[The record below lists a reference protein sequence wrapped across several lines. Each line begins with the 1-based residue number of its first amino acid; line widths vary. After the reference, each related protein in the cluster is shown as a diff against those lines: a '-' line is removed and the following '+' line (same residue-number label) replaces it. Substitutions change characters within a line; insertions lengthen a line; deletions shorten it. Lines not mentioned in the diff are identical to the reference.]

1 MPAPK
6 VRVLGLGNV
15 LMGDD
20 AVGPWVIEE
29 LLANWE
35 FPPEVEVVDVG
46 TPGLDLVPY
55 VADADT
61 ILIVDTVKSDG
72 PPGRIRVYERDQLFA
87 RPAQPRLSPHDP
99 GLTEV
104 LFALTLA
111 GSAPRDVVLIG
122 VVPEKVEK
130 RIGLSPLVQDAVP
143 QAAAAVIER
152 LRALGFAPHRRAD
165 AIPPSPWW
173 EDPEG
178 SEIRAAADSA
188 VALASS

>member
-1 MPAPK
+1 MPGPK

-29 LLANWE
+29 LAANWD
-35 FPPEVEVVDVG
+35 FPEEVELVDVG

-72 PPGRIRVYERDQLFA
+72 PSGRIRVYERDQLFA

-122 VVPEKVEK
+122 VVPGAVDKG
-130 RIGLSPLVQDAVP
+130 IGLSPAVKEAVP
-143 QAAAAVIER
+143 
-152 LRALGFAPHRRAD
+152 
-165 AIPPSPWW
+165 
-173 EDPEG
+173 
-178 SEIRAAADSA
+178 RAAAMVVERLIRLGFLPSRREVTTAPIPWWDKTA
-188 VALASS
+188 

>member
-20 AVGPWVIEE
+20 AVGPWVIED
-29 LLANWE
+29 LLANWD
-35 FPPEVEVVDVG
+35 FPENVEVVDVG

-72 PPGRIRVYERDQLFA
+72 PAGRIRVYERAQLLA

-122 VVPEKVEK
+122 VVPGAVEMGV
-130 RIGLSPLVQDAVP
+130 GLSPAVQDAVP
-143 QAAAAVIER
+143 RAAEMVVQR
-152 LRALGFAPHRRAD
+152 LRGLNLAPRRRASP
-165 AIPPSPWW
+165 AITSPWW
-173 EDPEG
+173 EEP
-178 SEIRAAADSA
+178 A
-188 VALASS
+188 VLAST

>member
-1 MPAPK
+1 
-6 VRVLGLGNV
+6 
-15 LMGDD
+15 MGDD

-29 LLANWE
+29 LLANWD
-35 FPPEVEVVDVG
+35 FPEEVEVVDVG

-55 VADADT
+55 VAGADT
-61 ILIVDTVKSDG
+61 IVIVDTVKSDG

-122 VVPEKVEK
+122 VVPGAVEMGV
-130 RIGLSPLVQDAVP
+130 GLSPAVQEAVP

-152 LRALGFAPHRRAD
+152 LGSLGFAPRRRSD

-178 SEIRAAADSA
+178 SEIRAVAEMA
-188 VALASS
+188 VALARS

>member
-1 MPAPK
+1 MGVPK

-20 AVGPWVIEE
+20 AVGPWVVEE
-29 LLANWE
+29 LVANWE
-35 FPPEVEVVDVG
+35 FPENVEVVDVG

-61 ILIVDTVKSDG
+61 ILIVDTVKSVG
-72 PPGRIRVYERDQLFA
+72 PPGRIRVYERGDLLA

-122 VVPEKVEK
+122 VVPGPVEMGV
-130 RIGLSPLVQDAVP
+130 GLSPAARAAVP
-143 QAAAAVIER
+143 RAAAMVVER
-152 LRALGFAPHRRAD
+152 LQSLGVAPRRRAS
-165 AIPPSPWW
+165 PNVTSPWW
-173 EDPEG
+173 EEP
-178 SEIRAAADSA
+178 A
-188 VALASS
+188 VLAST

>member
-1 MPAPK
+1 MPGPK

-29 LLANWE
+29 LLANWD
-35 FPPEVEVVDVG
+35 FPEEVEVVDVG

-55 VADADT
+55 VAGADT
-61 ILIVDTVKSDG
+61 ILIVDTVKSDN
-72 PPGRIRVYERDQLFA
+72 PPGRIRVYDRDQLFA

-122 VVPEKVEK
+122 VVPGAVEMGV
-130 RIGLSPLVQDAVP
+130 GLSPAVQEAVP
-143 QAAAAVIER
+143 RVAAAVIEQ
-152 LRALGFAPHRRAD
+152 LGSLGFAPRRRSKPV
-165 AIPPSPWW
+165 IPSPWW

-178 SEIRAAADSA
+178 SEIRAVAEMA
-188 VALASS
+188 VALARS

>member
-1 MPAPK
+1 MGVPK

-20 AVGPWVIEE
+20 ALGPWVIEE

-35 FPPEVEVVDVG
+35 FPENVEVVDVG

-55 VADADT
+55 VGGADI

-72 PPGRIRVYERDQLFA
+72 PPGRICVYEREQLLA
-87 RPAQPRLSPHDP
+87 RPAEPRLSPHDP
-99 GLTEV
+99 GLKEV

-111 GSAPRDVVLIG
+111 GSAPEDVVLVG
-122 VVPEKVEK
+122 VVPGAVEMGV
-130 RIGLSPLVQDAVP
+130 GLSPAVQEAVP
-143 QAAAAVIER
+143 RAAAALVER
-152 LRALGFAPHRRAD
+152 LTTLGFAPRRRAN

-173 EDPEG
+173 EK
-178 SEIRAAADSA
+178 S
-188 VALASS
+188 VALSTQ

>member
-1 MPAPK
+1 MPGPK

-29 LLANWE
+29 LLANWD
-35 FPPEVEVVDVG
+35 FPEEVELVDVG

-55 VADADT
+55 MAGADT

-122 VVPEKVEK
+122 VVPGAVEK
-130 RIGLSPLVQDAVP
+130 RIGLSAPVQDAVP

-152 LRALGFAPHRRAD
+152 LGSLGFAPRRRSPPV
-165 AIPPSPWW
+165 IPSPWW

-178 SEIRAAADSA
+178 SEIRAVAEMA
-188 VALASS
+188 VALARS

>member
-1 MPAPK
+1 MPDPK

-29 LLANWE
+29 LLASWD
-35 FPPEVEVVDVG
+35 FPEGVEVVDVG

-72 PPGRIRVYERDQLFA
+72 PPGRIRVYPREQLLA

-99 GLTEV
+99 GLAEV

-122 VVPEKVEK
+122 VVPGAVEMGV
-130 RIGLSPLVQDAVP
+130 GLSPAVRDAVP
-143 QAAAAVIER
+143 RAAAMVVER
-152 LRALGFAPHRRAD
+152 LTGLGLAPRRRAEPVL
-165 AIPPSPWW
+165 AAPWW
-173 EDPEG
+173 EEPAFSPG
-178 SEIRAAADSA
+178 
-188 VALASS
+188 

>member
-1 MPAPK
+1 MPVPK

-20 AVGPWVIEE
+20 ALGPWVIEE
-29 LLANWE
+29 LLASWE
-35 FPPEVEVVDVG
+35 FPEGVEVVDVG

-72 PPGRIRVYERDQLFA
+72 PPGRIRVYRREQLLA

-111 GSAPRDVVLIG
+111 GAAPRDVVLIG
-122 VVPEKVEK
+122 VVPGSVEMGV
-130 RIGLSPLVQDAVP
+130 GLSSPLQAAVP
-143 QAAAAVIER
+143 RAAAELVER
-152 LRALGFAPHRRAD
+152 LTKLGFPPRRRAD
-165 AIPPSPWW
+165 GIPASPWW
-173 EDPEG
+173 EEP
-178 SEIRAAADSA
+178 A
-188 VALASS
+188 ALAST

>member
-1 MPAPK
+1 MPIPK

-35 FPPEVEVVDVG
+35 FPEGVEVVDVG

-61 ILIVDTVKSDG
+61 ILIVDTVRSDG
-72 PPGRIRVYERDQLFA
+72 PPGTIRVYSREQLLA

-111 GSAPRDVVLIG
+111 GAAPRDVVLIG
-122 VVPEKVEK
+122 VVPGPVEMGV
-130 RIGLSPLVQDAVP
+130 GLSSAVQEAVP
-143 QAAAAVIER
+143 RAAAMAVER
-152 LRALGFAPHRRAD
+152 LRGLNLAPRRRASP
-165 AIPPSPWW
+165 ARTAPWW
-173 EDPEG
+173 EEP
-178 SEIRAAADSA
+178 A
-188 VALASS
+188 ALAST

>member
-1 MPAPK
+1 MPGPK

-29 LLANWE
+29 LLANWD
-35 FPPEVEVVDVG
+35 FPEEVEVVDVG

-55 VADADT
+55 VAGADT

-72 PPGRIRVYERDQLFA
+72 PPGRIRAYERDQLFA

-122 VVPEKVEK
+122 VVPGAVEMGV
-130 RIGLSPLVQDAVP
+130 GLSPAVQEAVP
-143 QAAAAVIER
+143 RAAAALIER
-152 LRALGFAPHRRAD
+152 LGWLGFAPRRRSEPV
-165 AIPPSPWW
+165 IPSPWW

-178 SEIRAAADSA
+178 SEIRAVAEMA
-188 VALASS
+188 VVLARS

>member
-20 AVGPWVIEE
+20 ALGPWVIEE

-35 FPPEVEVVDVG
+35 FPEGVEVVDVG

-72 PPGRIRVYERDQLFA
+72 PPGRIRVYSREQLLA

-111 GSAPRDVVLIG
+111 GSAPRDVVLVG
-122 VVPEKVEK
+122 VVPGAVEMGV
-130 RIGLSPLVQDAVP
+130 GLSSAVQEAVP
-143 QAAAAVIER
+143 RAAEMVVER
-152 LRALGFAPHRRAD
+152 LRGWNLAPRRRAD
-165 AIPPSPWW
+165 PSRTAPWW
-173 EDPEG
+173 EEP
-178 SEIRAAADSA
+178 A
-188 VALASS
+188 ALAST

>member
-1 MPAPK
+1 MAAPK

-20 AVGPWVIEE
+20 AVGPWVIED
-29 LLANWE
+29 LLANWD
-35 FPPEVEVVDVG
+35 FPEGVEVVDVG

-72 PPGRIRVYERDQLFA
+72 PAGRIRVYEREQLFA

-99 GLTEV
+99 GLTDV

-111 GSAPRDVVLIG
+111 GAAPRDVVLVG
-122 VVPEKVEK
+122 VVPEAVEMGV
-130 RIGLSPLVQDAVP
+130 GLSPAVQDAVP
-143 QAAAAVIER
+143 RASAELVAR
-152 LRALGFAPHRRAD
+152 LTSMGVAPRRRAD

-173 EDPEG
+173 EK
-178 SEIRAAADSA
+178 S
-188 VALASS
+188 VALVGS

>member
-1 MPAPK
+1 MSIPK

-20 AVGPWVIEE
+20 ALGPWVIEE

-35 FPPEVEVVDVG
+35 FPEGVEVVDVG

-61 ILIVDTVKSDG
+61 ILIVDTVKSEG
-72 PPGRIRVYERDQLFA
+72 PPGRIRVYRREQLLA

-111 GSAPRDVVLIG
+111 DAAPRDVILIG
-122 VVPEKVEK
+122 VVPGAVEMGV
-130 RIGLSPLVQDAVP
+130 GLSSAVQEAVP
-143 QAAAAVIER
+143 RAAAEVVEQ
-152 LRALGFAPHRRAD
+152 LTSLGFAPRRRAD
-165 AIPPSPWW
+165 PNPPSPWW
-173 EDPEG
+173 EESAALVG
-178 SEIRAAADSA
+178 S
-188 VALASS
+188 